1 MKTPDS
7 APMPFKKEPSILD
20 SLENQVALF
29 HKLGAVYANRPEMSS
44 FVGSMQGTRF
54 ENHYTAEQVLKDQE
68 YVKDRRSKIENQNS
82 SEGKE
87 HLDRLE
93 GGFQL
98 SEILQAMIVD
108 RMNKNWFT
116 GCTSIMTS
124 DYDDLAVGIDA
135 IMKHE
140 RGGILGTS
148 FDFTVSNKDMIIYK
162 KLEKEWDDHIKDGKV
177 VTVKYF
183 QDPDTKEKKSLIVP
197 RFIVSASKKD
207 VEELATAYLNDDTET
222 LQNHPFKYVMLLQLE
237 EQLQTV
243 LDYYAVNDAP
253 ELAFA
258 KMQYE
263 RIQTLLRF
271 LKQEI
276 HIDDKMHEGVDLYEY
291 TKENIGLNMMRRF
304 HVMRSQPPK
313 SN

>member
-29 HKLGAVYANRPEMSS
+29 HTLGAVYANRPEMSS

-98 SEILQAMIVD
+98 SEILQAMI
-108 RMNKNWFT
+108 
-116 GCTSIMTS
+116 
-124 DYDDLAVGIDA
+124 
-135 IMKHE
+135 
-140 RGGILGTS
+140 
-148 FDFTVSNKDMIIYK
+148 
-162 KLEKEWDDHIKDGKV
+162 
-177 VTVKYF
+177 